1 MKILQLTKYYP
12 PQLLG
17 GIEIVTYDIT
27 EGVNELGM
35 QCDVVCANME
45 NKNLTERNK
54 KYTIYRAATLYNL
67 FSTALSTKLIS
78 ILKTL
83 SPQYNIIQVHMPNP
97 MAMLAVYLARP
108 KAKIILHWH
117 NDIVKQKIV
126 YFFIKPLETWLLK
139 RADIIVGTSPTY
151 VKGSVALKNF
161 LNKTTVIPLGIDTN
175 RLKYTDKR
183 LQEIAKTYTGK
194 KIIFSVGR
202 LIYYKSFD
210 VLINAAN
217 YLDGQ
222 AIILIAGAG
231 ELKENLEKQIT
242 ENGLNEKVKLLG
254 RVSDEDLACYY
265 KLCDIFCLP
274 SAKRTEGFGA
284 VQLEAMYFGKP
295 IIATKIPGSGVSWV
309 NQDGITGFNV
319 PINDAKAIADAA
331 KKILSNPRLY
341 QKFSNSAT
349 KRFYDNFTKGKMVN
363 AFVNLYKKI
372 LE

>member
-117 NDIVKQKIV
+117 NDIVKQK
-126 YFFIKPLETWLLK
+126 
-139 RADIIVGTSPTY
+139 
-151 VKGSVALKNF
+151 
-161 LNKTTVIPLGIDTN
+161 
-175 RLKYTDKR
+175 
-183 LQEIAKTYTGK
+183 
-194 KIIFSVGR
+194 
-202 LIYYKSFD
+202 
-210 VLINAAN
+210 
-217 YLDGQ
+217 
-222 AIILIAGAG
+222 
-231 ELKENLEKQIT
+231 
-242 ENGLNEKVKLLG
+242 
-254 RVSDEDLACYY
+254 
-265 KLCDIFCLP
+265 
-274 SAKRTEGFGA
+274 
-284 VQLEAMYFGKP
+284 
-295 IIATKIPGSGVSWV
+295 
-309 NQDGITGFNV
+309 
-319 PINDAKAIADAA
+319 
-331 KKILSNPRLY
+331 
-341 QKFSNSAT
+341 
-349 KRFYDNFTKGKMVN
+349 
-363 AFVNLYKKI
+363 
-372 LE
+372 